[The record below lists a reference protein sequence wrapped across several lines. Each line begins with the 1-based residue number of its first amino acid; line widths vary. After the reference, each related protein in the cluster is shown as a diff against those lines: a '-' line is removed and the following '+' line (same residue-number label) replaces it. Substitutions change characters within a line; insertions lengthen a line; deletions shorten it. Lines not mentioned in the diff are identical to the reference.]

1 MQVQYILAILGS
13 QAQNQ
18 TKSEKTKEKR
28 RKGGESSSGRRQ
40 ANALLLLGIILPGL
54 GQKDTLGAMFN
65 SGNNSTAL
73 EQSDQALVYR
83 MAIAFA
89 EGQVFKSLEEFASAH
104 GLSLERAVS
113 LLASPSFAQVARQ
126 IGQAQATLF
135 FSSEGLTKLVQIAR
149 TAKPAYAIQAIKA
162 VGELAGILKSKR
174 ELTIRLT
181 LESLLAKQ
189 DQGQTVE
196 GQVIEAD
203 IFDIEGL

>member
-13 QAQNQ
+13 QAQTQ
-18 TKSEKTKEKR
+18 TKSKRTKEKV
-28 RKGGESSSGRRQ
+28 KKQGRGQQQPRQ
-40 ANALLLLGIILPGL
+40 ADALLLLLGIILPGL
-54 GQKDTLGAMFN
+54 GQKDTLAAMSN
-65 SGNNSTAL
+65 SGNNLAL

-83 MAIAFA
+83 MVIAFA
-89 EGQVFKSLEEFASAH
+89 EGRKFDSLEAFAADH
-104 GLSLERAVS
+104 DLTLERAVS
-113 LLASPSFAQVARQ
+113 LLASPAFAQVARQ

-135 FSSEGLTKLVQIAR
+135 FSTEGVAGLLRIAR
-149 TAKPAYAIQAIKA
+149 TAKPAYAIQAIKSL
-162 VGELAGILKSKR
+162 GELAGILKSKR

-189 DQGQTVE
+189 DQGPVE

>member
-1 MQVQYILAILGS
+1 M
-13 QAQNQ
+13 
-18 TKSEKTKEKR
+18 
-28 RKGGESSSGRRQ
+28 
-40 ANALLLLGIILPGL
+40 PGL
-54 GQKDTLGAMFN
+54 GQKDTLGAMSN

-89 EGQVFKSLEEFASAH
+89 EGRKFDNLEAFAADH
-104 GLSLERAVS
+104 DLTLERAVS
-113 LLASPSFAQVARQ
+113 LLASPTFAQVARQ

-135 FSSEGLTKLVQIAR
+135 FSTEGVAGLLRIAR

-174 ELTIRLT
+174 DLHIRLT